1 MSSHD
6 RPRPRLARRRTA
18 RRHSRTLPGFAILTL
33 SSIIACGVGGAG
45 CASILGERFAVNAPI
60 AHMLFGSGAA
70 APSAEEAQ
78 RLRAP
83 EGFGIG
89 QFATELP
96 NVRFLRFTET
106 GDLLASLPRGGRI
119 VRLEPDR
126 DGDGRSDGV
135 HDLLTEL
142 DRPHGLDLHEG
153 WLYVG
158 EGSRVFR
165 VRYDANTGLTS
176 GQRQT
181 VAASLPDGGNH
192 WTRTA
197 RVGPDGFLYV
207 SVGSSCNVC
216 EEGDPRRAA
225 MLRFPAA
232 GGEGVIYASGLRN
245 SVGFDWHPTTGALY
259 ATDNG
264 RDLLGDDFPPCELNR
279 IEEGGFYGWPYLNG
293 PGISDPDFGGR
304 APEKEAR
311 AIDPAHSFQAHNAP
325 LGITFV
331 RSQKADAS
339 LRGAALVA
347 LHGSWNRTS
356 KDGYKVVSLHWGAQ
370 GEIEERD
377 FLSGFEIDDD
387 VIGRPVDVAEGPD
400 GAFYV
405 SDDYAG
411 TIYRVAPRDG
421 TTVSSAPSGARTE
434 AGHPLDALAADERGR
449 RGGRGGRGLALW
461 QANGCA
467 GCHDPDRQTS
477 GVVAVPL
484 RDLDRRYTLRSL
496 ERFLA
501 APTPPM
507 PVPPLDAAG
516 RRDLAVFLLSRSR
529 VE

>member
-1 MSSHD
+1 MSSPH
-6 RPRPRLARRRTA
+6 RSRPRLARRSTD
-18 RRHSRTLPGFAILTL
+18 RRRGLRGAAIVAV
-33 SSIIACGVGGAG
+33 SSIAVACGVGGAG

-60 AHMLFGSGAA
+60 AHMLFGSGTA
-70 APSAEEAQ
+70 APSPEEAR

-142 DRPHGLDLHEG
+142 DRPHGLDLHDG

-165 VRYDANTGLTS
+165 VRYDATTGRTS
-176 GQRQT
+176 GNRQT
-181 VAASLPDGGNH
+181 VASSLPDGGNH

-197 RVGPDGFLYV
+197 RIGPDGFLYV
-207 SVGSSCNVC
+207 TVGSSCNVC
-216 EEGDPRRAA
+216 EEEDPRRAA

-232 GGEGVIYASGLRN
+232 GGEAVIYASGLRN

-293 PGISDPDFGGR
+293 PGISDPDYGGR

-325 LGITFV
+325 LGMTFV
-331 RSQKADAS
+331 RNPEADAS

-356 KDGYKVVSLHWGAQ
+356 KDGYKVVSLHWGAN
-370 GEIEERD
+370 GAIEERD
-377 FLSGFEIDDD
+377 FLSGFEVDED

-411 TIYRVAPRDG
+411 TIYRVAPRG
-421 TTVSSAPSGARTE
+421 ETTRSSAPFSPRADT
-434 AGHPLDALAADERGR
+434 GHPLDGLPDDERGR
-449 RGGRGGRGLALW
+449 RGVRGLALW

-467 GCHDPDRQTS
+467 GCHDPEHQTS

-484 RDLDRRYTLRSL
+484 RDLDRRYTLSSL

-507 PVPPLDAAG
+507 PVPPIDAAG
-516 RRDLAVFLLSRSR
+516 RRDLAVFLLSR
-529 VE
+529 